1 MDPGAA
7 PEPRAPCWEATDS
20 LRGVTVSEWAVPKT
34 ETAMHWLASQAGSR
48 RLDGAPGGLSGRRG
62 GVGGCE
68 GWGGPLGDLC
78 HLAAPWGGDE
88 MRWSHRCPHVWN
100 IVKVSPWMQGRSTQH
115 GEVPSQDPHLIQQG
129 PLLCFGPWPSNIL
142 STPLSGISLTNNLIS
157 FFCLTAVGPQTEHW
171 RDSVFNTYSIKLYL
185 TRLPSIDPI
194 KNKTFSSVT
203 VYKTYGGEKNQV
215 SS

>member
-48 RLDGAPGGLSGRRG
+48 RREGAPGGLSGRRG

-68 GWGGPLGDLC
+68 GWGVAGWLMSFSCSLRWWWDEVKSSVPPCLKYSESVPLDAGTVDTAWWSALSGSPP
-78 HLAAPWGGDE
+78 HTAGAP
-88 MRWSHRCPHVWN
+88 
-100 IVKVSPWMQGRSTQH
+100 
-115 GEVPSQDPHLIQQG
+115 
-129 PLLCFGPWPSNIL
+129 LCFGPWPSNIL

-171 RDSVFNTYSIKLYL
+171 RDSVFNTYFIKLYL